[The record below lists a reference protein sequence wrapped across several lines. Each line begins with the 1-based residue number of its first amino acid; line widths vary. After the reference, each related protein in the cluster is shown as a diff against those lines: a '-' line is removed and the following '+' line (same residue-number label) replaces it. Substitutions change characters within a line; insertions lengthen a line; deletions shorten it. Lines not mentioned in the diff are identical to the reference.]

1 MVATGYVKWVLS
13 STSGHQANWWHP
25 LTLLMYLELY
35 RGRNM
40 LSCPLKAIIASLAE
54 QFWRRGFSSWHPFT
68 TALGTGQTLNNLLWL
83 CWPCGI
89 GFSLLFRW
97 MYCVLHLQDQNLD
110 STCPMDEWFSKKKV
124 FFLPWLCRNNPGTR
138 NFIMKV
144 SAVKR
149 SLKRWELNWTVNRS
163 GNFLSLEGRGV

>member
-54 QFWRRGFSSWHPFT
+54 QFWRRGFSW
-68 TALGTGQTLNNLLWL
+68 GQLWGQGKL
-83 CWPCGI
+83 WTICCDYVDLVVLDFHCCSDECIVFYICKTKIWIVPVQ
-89 GFSLLFRW
+89 W
-97 MYCVLHLQDQNLD
+97 MSDF
-110 STCPMDEWFSKKKV
+110 PKKKF